1 VTVNDPPSDAPSTVD
16 DDLSAGTFGRLVR
29 AIASVPGRERSDI
42 GRTFGRYQITGE
54 LGRGGMGIVY
64 EALDTELA
72 RRVALKLLPGDLIGA
87 ERRALFLG
95 EVVVT
100 AGLEHPGIVPVYDA
114 GETPDGELFYTMK
127 KVSGRTLAALI
138 AEAPALPDR
147 MALLPHLI
155 ACANAVAYAHD
166 LGIIHRDLKP
176 ANVVIGAFGEAV
188 VVDWGIATR
197 VRGDADAG
205 APAYA
210 GRLGTPAY
218 MAPEQTTGAEL
229 TERTDVYALG
239 AMLYEL
245 LDGRPPP
252 RADIRFEPRTD
263 LPPELVAVMR
273 KAMAGDPDARYPSL
287 RELAEELRRFQAGQ
301 LVGAHRYT
309 LQHLLGRWLGRHRS
323 AVISA
328 GVLVATLAVF
338 GFASVRAI
346 VQGRDTAEAAR
357 HDAERAQATTE
368 RRNRELLL
376 LHARGEVEHDPTA
389 ALAWLK
395 RSTHAPADRT
405 EEQQIATDAWARG
418 AARYVMTGP
427 GAFTSIAIAAGARVV
442 AGSLQDRILWW
453 DDLTRPPH
461 ELRARDG
468 IGAAL
473 ALSPDG
479 HTLVSSDVERATR
492 VWDLATGTSRRVAVQ
507 AARARFT
514 PGGDGVLLMHP
525 PDRPRWFTL
534 PDLTE
539 APLGDDTEAIA
550 ILGDGDQLAVARAET
565 VELRDRSRRVLAS
578 YRRTPLRATAVPGS
592 RDGRSIG
599 VATTAGVDVLDR
611 TTGRWQRFPT
621 DDMAPDVLR
630 ISPEGR
636 WAASCGA
643 QPGVQLFDLRTH
655 TTTTLSRTERCFQSM
670 TFSSGGALLTVGYD
684 DNIHV
689 WDVATG
695 QSRPLRGQQGA
706 VSAMQLSPDEDWL
719 AATGR
724 DGTVRVFWLATRRT
738 TTLRD
743 AAAVSPLA
751 TTGAMLVRDAEHTFA
766 IRSVTGSSE
775 PLARVDYRAP
785 PADGALGGLSRDGRI
800 ACFLDAQGAI
810 VVIDRTT
817 GRRSSFGPYPDGEPT
832 AVELS
837 PSGAL
842 LAIGSER
849 GIVRAI
855 DLATGAS
862 RVLGTHDRGIDSARF
877 SYDDAR
883 LATGDRNGRLRLWE
897 LRTGR
902 SALITGH
909 TARIWDIAFSRDGSW
924 LASASADGTVRTF
937 RDDGRLLA
945 VLDGQAGPLLAVDI
959 APSGAELLST
969 GIDGAVRRWSL
980 ATGRGAAIRWY
991 PTPLWNGRYSADGT
1005 RYSATY
1011 TGGLIVTDPT
1021 EPAVPRDALGSW
1033 LDATTS
1039 ATVDDTGHLGG
1050 PAAPPATP

>member
-1 VTVNDPPSDAPSTVD
+1 VNVNDPPSDAPSTID

-29 AIASVPGRERSDI
+29 AIASVPGRERSDV

-64 EALDTELA
+64 EALDTELG
-72 RRVALKLLPGDLIGA
+72 RRVALKLLPGELVGA
-87 ERRALFLG
+87 DRRALFLG

-114 GETPDGELFYTMK
+114 GETPDGDLFYTMK

-176 ANVVIGAFGEAV
+176 ANVVIGAFGETV

-205 APAYA
+205 EPLYS
-210 GRLGTPAY
+210 RQLGTPAY
-218 MAPEQTTGAEL
+218 MAPEQTAGAEL
-229 TERTDVYALG
+229 TRRTDVYALG

-252 RADIRFEPRTD
+252 RTGIRFDARSD

-273 KAMAGDPDARYPSL
+273 KAMADAPDQRYPSL

-309 LQHLLGRWLGRHRS
+309 LRGLLWRWLGRHRS
-323 AVISA
+323 AVIAA
-328 GVLVATLAVF
+328 GVLAVTLAVF
-338 GFASVRAI
+338 GLASVRAI
-346 VQGRDTAEAAR
+346 VQGRDTADAAR
-357 HDAERAQATTE
+357 RAAERAQANTA

-376 LHARGEVEHDPTA
+376 LHARAEVEHDPTA

-395 RSTHAPADRT
+395 RSDHEPANRA

-418 AARYVMTGP
+418 PARYVMSGP

-442 AGSLQDRILWW
+442 AASLQDRILWW
-453 DDLTRPPH
+453 DDLSRPPH

-473 ALSPDG
+473 AITADG
-479 HTLVSSDVERATR
+479 HTVVSSDVERAMR
-492 VWDLATGTSRRVAVQ
+492 VWDLATGASRRVAVG
-507 AARARFT
+507 AARVRLT
-514 PGGDGVLLMHP
+514 PAGDGVVVLHP
-525 PDRPRWFTL
+525 PDRPRLFTL

-539 APLGDDTEAIA
+539 LALAGDAEAVA
-550 ILGDGDQLAVARAET
+550 ILDDGDQLAVARAET
-565 VELRDRSRRVLAS
+565 IELIDRSRRVVAS
-578 YRRTPLRATAVPGS
+578 YRRTPLRATAVAVS
-592 RDGRSIG
+592 HDGRSIG
-599 VATTAGVDVLDR
+599 VATTAGVDVLER
-611 TTGRWQRFPT
+611 ATGRWQRFPT
-621 DDMAPDVLR
+621 DHMAPEVLR
-630 ISPEGR
+630 LSPDGR

-655 TTTTLSRTERCFQSM
+655 TATTLSRTERCFQSM
-670 TFSSGGALLTVGYD
+670 TFSPDGALLTVGYD
-684 DNIHV
+684 DNVHV

-695 QSRPLRGQQGA
+695 QSRALRGQQGA
-706 VSAMQLSPDEDWL
+706 ISAMQLSPDGDWL
-719 AATGR
+719 VATGN
-724 DGTVRVFWLATRRT
+724 DATVRVFWLATRRT

-743 AAAVSPLA
+743 AAAISPLA
-751 TTGAMLVRDAEHTFA
+751 ATAEILVRDAGRTFA
-766 IRSVTGSSE
+766 IRSLTGGAE

-785 PADGALGGLSRDGRI
+785 PADAALGGLSRDGHI
-800 ACFLDAQGAI
+800 ACFLDAEGAI
-810 VVIDRTT
+810 VVVDRTAR
-817 GRRSSFGPYPDGEPT
+817 RRSSFGPYPDGELT
-832 AVELS
+832 VAELS
-837 PSGAL
+837 PRGAL
-842 LAIGSER
+842 LVTGSER
-849 GIVRAI
+849 GIVRVI

-862 RVLGTHDRGIDSARF
+862 RVLGQHDRGIDAARF
-877 SYDDAR
+877 SFDEAR
-883 LATGDRNGRLRLWE
+883 LATGDRGGRLRLWE
-897 LRTGR
+897 LGTGG
-902 SALITGH
+902 SALVTGH
-909 TARIWDIAFSRDGSW
+909 TGRIWDIAFARDGSW
-924 LASASADGTVRTF
+924 LASASSDGTVRTF

-945 VLDGQAGPLLAVDI
+945 VLDGHAGPILAVDI
-959 APSGAELLST
+959 APTGAELLST
-969 GIDGAVRRWSL
+969 GIDGAVRRWSV

-1021 EPAVPRDALGSW
+1021 QPAVPRDELGRW
-1033 LDATTS
+1033 LDATTT

-1050 PAAPPATP
+1050 PASAPTP